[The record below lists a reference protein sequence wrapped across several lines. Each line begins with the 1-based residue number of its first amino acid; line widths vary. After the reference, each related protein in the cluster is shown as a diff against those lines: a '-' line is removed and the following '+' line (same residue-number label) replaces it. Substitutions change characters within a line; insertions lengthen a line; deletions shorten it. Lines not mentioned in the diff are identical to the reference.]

1 MKILFTSYINIASF
15 NDPEQWLER
24 IKGYTGVL
32 ESLSK
37 YHTIV
42 SIEQINDNGELN
54 KKGVDYYFR
63 NFKKKTSLFPIQLHR
78 FIKRVNA
85 DIIVVHGT
93 HFPLQVIQL
102 KKAVGNTVKIIIQNH
117 AEKPFNKPGSY
128 LQKLADKYI
137 SAYIFTSKE
146 MTEDWIAKKIISD
159 ERKVWGIMEGSSHF
173 TAINKMQAKNKT
185 GVTGSPAF
193 LFVGRLDDNK
203 DPLKV
208 VSSFLRYNEQQPSS
222 RLYMIYQTT
231 ELLDKIKEFVNE
243 RNNRDA
249 IVLVGKKGHNEMLY
263 WYNSADFI
271 ISASHYEGSGI
282 AVCEGMSCGCI
293 PILSNILSF
302 KKLTANGACGMLYD
316 INEEDGLFNALMNT
330 QHLNMEEEKRKV
342 LKQFDEDL
350 SFDAIAKQIHEKIK
364 TL

>member
-1 MKILFTSYINIASF
+1 MKVLFTSYIYIASF
-15 NDPEQWLER
+15 NDPEQWIER

-37 YHTIV
+37 YHTII
-42 SIEQINDNGELN
+42 SIEQINYNGELN
-54 KKGVDYYFR
+54 KNGVKYYFR
-63 NFKKKTSLFPIQLHR
+63 SFKKKTSLFPVQLHS
-78 FIKRVNA
+78 FIKKLNA

-102 KKAVGNTVKIIIQNH
+102 KAAIGNTVQIIVQNH
-117 AEKPFNKPGSY
+117 AEKPFNKPKRY

-137 SAYIFTSKE
+137 TAYIFTSEE
-146 MTEDWIAKKIISD
+146 MAVDWITKKIISD
-159 ERKVWGIMEGSSHF
+159 KKKVWGIMEGSSHF
-173 TAINKMQAKNKT
+173 RQINKIQAKNQT
-185 GVTGSPAF
+185 GVTGSPVF

-222 RLYMIYQTT
+222 RLYMIFHAT
-231 ELLDKIKEFVNE
+231 ELLDVIKESVAQ
-243 RNNRDA
+243 RNNGNT
-249 IVLVGKKGHNEMLY
+249 VLLAGKQDHHEMLY

-293 PILSNILSF
+293 PVLTNIPSF
-302 KKLTANGACGMLYD
+302 RKITANGSCGLLYD
-316 INEEDGLFNALMNT
+316 INESDGLMNALIQT
-330 QHLNMEEEKRKV
+330 QFLNIEAEKEKV
-342 LKQFDEDL
+342 LKQFNEDL
-350 SFDAIAKQIHEKIK
+350 SFDAIAKQIAEKIK
-364 TL
+364 AL

>member
-32 ESLSK
+32 ESLGK
-37 YHTIV
+37 YHTII
-42 SIEQINDNGELN
+42 SIEQINYNGELD
-54 KKGVDYYFR
+54 KKGVKYYFR
-63 NFKKKTSLFPIQLHR
+63 DFKKKTSLFPIQLHR
-78 FIKRVNA
+78 FIKKLDA

-93 HFPLQVIQL
+93 HFPLQVMQL
-102 KKAVGNTVKIIIQNH
+102 KRAVGNTVKIIVQNH
-117 AEKPFNKPGSY
+117 AEKPFNKPKSY

-137 SAYIFTSKE
+137 NAYIFTSEE
-146 MTEDWIAKKIISD
+146 MAGDWIANKIISD
-159 ERKVWGIMEGSSHF
+159 EKKVWGIMEGSSHF
-173 TAINKMQAKNKT
+173 TAINKMRAKNKT

-208 VSSFLRYNEQQPSS
+208 VDSFLRYNELQPSS
-222 RLYMIYQTT
+222 ALYMIYHTT
-231 ELLDKIKEFVNE
+231 DLLDEIKKFLNE
-243 RNNRDA
+243 RNNRGA
-249 IVLVGKKGHNEMLY
+249 IFLVGKSEHNEMLY

-293 PILSNILSF
+293 PLLTNIPSFRKITSNGS
-302 KKLTANGACGMLYD
+302 CGVLYD
-316 INEEDGLFNALMNT
+316 INEADGLFNALT
-330 QHLNMEEEKRKV
+330 QTQFLNIEEEKEKV

-350 SFDAIAKQIHEKIK
+350 SFGAIAKQIAEKID